1 MQLAGPASY
10 FGKLV
15 DKPTIG
21 DATREIEPEDI
32 LRANRN
38 MVWASVLGLVIGLA
52 VRFFLWLMVMIPVWF
67 AAIFSHLFF

>member
-1 MQLAGPASY
+1 
-10 FGKLV
+10 
-15 DKPTIG
+15 
-21 DATREIEPEDI
+21 
-32 LRANRN
+32 

>member
-1 MQLAGPASY
+1 M
-10 FGKLV
+10 

-21 DATREIEPEDI
+21 DATGEIGPEDI

-38 MVWASVLGLVIGLA
+38 RVWASVLGLVIGLA